1 MEQRSRRERL
11 LWAQFD
17 ALELGSGW
25 SEEDIEKPQILIE
38 DVYGDSH
45 PGSVH
50 LNQLTDQVR
59 WGGAG
64 AGRLG
69 SQVSHYRYL

>member
-25 SEEDIEKPQILIE
+25 SEEDIEKLF
-38 DVYGDSH
+38 
-45 PGSVH
+45 
-50 LNQLTDQVR
+50 TR
-59 WGGAG
+59 
-64 AGRLG
+64 
-69 SQVSHYRYL
+69 